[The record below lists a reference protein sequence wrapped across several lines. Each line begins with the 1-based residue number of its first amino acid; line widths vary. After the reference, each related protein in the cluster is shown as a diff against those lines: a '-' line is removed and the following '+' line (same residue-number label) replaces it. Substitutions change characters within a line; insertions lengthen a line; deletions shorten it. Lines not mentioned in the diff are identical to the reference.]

1 MKFFKQN
8 PALCSFCLGALL
20 VFAGLSALLVFESNK
35 LSESKERVTGLEVRL
50 KALLYAKPSP
60 TAENLA
66 AAKRNLDELNAKL
79 LNICQSLQ
87 SGPPLT
93 TSTDPARV
101 VSGIQKYIINYQ
113 RRAKDHKNIHDF
125 PAPIR
130 MPEDCAFGFEKYLDA
145 SILPEGLVVSKLDKQ
160 RQVLGYVLDQ
170 LIASDP
176 FSIRSVEREVFEG
189 GTMSENG
196 FRIDPKVSAR
206 EPGIIDTFAFQLTF
220 TGYTSTLRRF
230 LNSLTE
236 VQLPVVIREVEVDRS
251 KTDLKNEFDAL
262 FSATKSIQSEQR
274 PVVAETES
282 IFTVTLEY
290 IEVISTLSP
299 KDETS

>member
-1 MKFFKQN
+1 MNFFKQN
-8 PALCSFCLGALL
+8 PALCRFCLVALL
-20 VFAGLSALLVFESNK
+20 MFASLSALLVFESNK
-35 LSESKERVTGLEVRL
+35 LSESKESVTGLEVRL
-50 KALLYAKPSP
+50 KALMYGKPTP

-66 AAKRNLDELNAKL
+66 AAKRNLDELNARL
-79 LNICQSLQ
+79 LKVFQSLQ

-113 RRAKDHKNIHDF
+113 RRTKNHKNIHDF
-125 PAPIR
+125 PAPIQI
-130 MPEDCAFGFEKYLDA
+130 PEECAFGFEKYLDA
-145 SILPEGLVVSKLDKQ
+145 SILPEGSIVSKIDKQ

-176 FSIRSVEREVFEG
+176 FSIQSIEREVVEDE
-189 GTMSENG
+189 TLREDG

-206 EPGIIDTFAFQLTF
+206 DPGVIDTFAFQLTF

-230 LNSLTE
+230 LNSLME
-236 VQLPVVIREVEVDRS
+236 VQLPIVVRKVEVDRS
-251 KTDLKNEFDAL
+251 ETDLKNEFDAL
-262 FSATKSIQSEQR
+262 FSAAESIQSKQK
-274 PVVAETES
+274 PVVAGTES
-282 IFTVTLEY
+282 IFTVTLEF
-290 IEVISTLSP
+290 IEVVSTLSP